1 MKTFKLTSLL
11 FGLMI
16 SFLFSSCTSTVA
28 GGLVGATGKPGE
40 VMLVLDKEY
49 YETAV
54 GSQLVH
60 LLEVSAPALP
70 QEEPMFR
77 LSRVNTEGFESFI
90 KLVRNILIV
99 NVDEKRFTETRLKY
113 SYDDWARGQLVIRV
127 NTPSMESLSQF
138 LVSNEAVIINLLLRH
153 ELYRFA
159 DFLKESYSSRAT
171 HLTDSLFSYK
181 INVPRDIIHHKVGKD
196 FLWLS
201 NALMRGRHDLLVYS
215 YPYTNVKDLE
225 CKRMVQ
231 VRDSVLKANI
241 VGEFDGTYPA
251 TAELPVM
258 YRTVNLNNGSPLR
271 SEMRGLWEMR
281 GGAMMGG
288 PFVSQSFLDKKS
300 KRVIVVEGF
309 VYNPNKDKLN
319 LIRTMEG
326 ALYTFRSSDEKL
338 EPKDILKTSF
348 SRSYWSE

>member
-1 MKTFKLTSLL
+1 MSKFKIISLL
-11 FGLMI
+11 IGFSI
-16 SFLFSSCTSTVA
+16 SLLFSSCTSTVA

-49 YETAV
+49 YDTFA
-54 GSQLVH
+54 GSQIVH
-60 LLEVSAPALP
+60 VLEASAPALP
-70 QEEPMFR
+70 QDEPMFR
-77 LSRVNTEGFESFI
+77 LSRVNTEGFKSFL
-90 KLVRNILIV
+90 KLVRNIVIV
-99 NVDEKRFTETRLKY
+99 NVDEKRFTETKLKY
-113 SYDDWARGQLVIRV
+113 NYDDWARGQLVVRI

-138 LVSNEAVIINLLLRH
+138 LVANESILVNLLLRH

-159 DFLKESYSSRAT
+159 DFLEGNYSSRAS

-181 INVPRDIIHHKVGKD
+181 INVPRDIIHQKVGD
-196 FLWLS
+196 NFLWMS
-201 NALMRGRHDLLVYS
+201 NTLMRGRHDLLVYS
-215 YPYTNVKDLE
+215 YPYTSVKDLE
-225 CKRMVQ
+225 LKRMVQ

-241 VGEFDGTYPA
+241 VGEFEGTYPA
-251 TAELPVM
+251 TAELPVQ

-288 PFVSQSFLDKKS
+288 PFVSQSFLDKKTN
-300 KRVIVVEGF
+300 RVLVVEGF

-319 LIRTMEG
+319 LVRTMEG
-326 ALYTFRSSDEKL
+326 ALYTFRPSDQVLKA
-338 EPKDILKTSF
+338 KDVLKTTF

>member
-1 MKTFKLTSLL
+1 MKTLKLTSL
-11 FGLMI
+11 FIGLMM
-16 SFLFSSCTSTVA
+16 SVLFSSCTSTVA

-49 YETAV
+49 YETPA

-60 LLEVSAPALP
+60 LLESSAPALP
-70 QEEPMFR
+70 QDEPMFR
-77 LSRVNTEGFESFI
+77 LSRVNAEGFESFL

-99 NVDEKRFTETRLKY
+99 NVDEKRFTETRLKS
-113 SYDDWARGQLVIRV
+113 SYDDWARGQLVIRL
-127 NTPSMESLSQF
+127 NTPSMESLSEF
-138 LVSNEAVIINLLLRH
+138 LVRQETVIVNLFLRH

-159 DFLKESYSSRAT
+159 DFLSGNYSSRAS

-181 INVPRDIIHHKVGKD
+181 INVPRDIIHHKVGEN

-215 YPYTNVKDLE
+215 YPYANVKDLE
-225 CKRMVQ
+225 PKRMVE

-241 VGEFDGTYPA
+241 VGEFEGTYPA
-251 TAELPVM
+251 TAKLPVM
-258 YRTVNLNNGSPLR
+258 YRTVKLNNNSPLR

-288 PFVSQSFLDKKS
+288 PFVAQSFLDKKT
-300 KRVIVVEGF
+300 KRVLVVEGF

-319 LIRTMEG
+319 LLRTMEG
-326 ALYTFRSSDEKL
+326 ALYTFRPSGEKL
-338 EPKDILKTSF
+338 EAKDILKTSF